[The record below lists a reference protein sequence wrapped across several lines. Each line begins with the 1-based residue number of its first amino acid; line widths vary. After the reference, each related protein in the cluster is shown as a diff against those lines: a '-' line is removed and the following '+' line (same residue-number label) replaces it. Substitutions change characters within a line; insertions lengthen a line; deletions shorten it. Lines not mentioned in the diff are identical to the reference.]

1 MDKARSLTLSSV
13 SKSYMA
19 GQMAVNAIDLHV
31 EPGEFV
37 SFLGPSGSGKTST
50 LMMIAGFERPTS
62 GEIRIAGRRIDD
74 VEPYSRNIG
83 MVFQNYALFPHLTAS
98 ENVHFPLRMRKV
110 PREEARQ
117 RVARVLEMVGLA
129 PYANRRPSELSGG
142 QQQRVALARAL
153 VFEPDLVL
161 LDEPLGALDKALR
174 EQMQMELTRI
184 HRDLGVTMIYVTH
197 DQSEAMAMSDRIA
210 VFHQGRL
217 EQIGTPSD
225 VYFRPQTRFVASF
238 VGDSNLFEGKALDGG
253 VVEVAEFGCIATG
266 RQGIKPGAVVNVL
279 IRPETIQ
286 LLGTRPPLQPAERTI
301 VIEEIINYGDS
312 VLVLG
317 ASGGRQIR
325 IRVPGI
331 QMPDLRRGDA
341 CGVDWQPER
350 VHVVPI

>member
-1 MDKARSLTLSSV
+1 MDKARSLTLSKV

-19 GQMAVNAIDLHV
+19 GQWAVNAVDLHV

-74 VEPYSRNIG
+74 VEPYARNIG
-83 MVFQNYALFPHLTAS
+83 MVFQNYALFPHLTAA
-98 ENVHFPLRMRKV
+98 ENVQFPLRMRKV
-110 PREEARQ
+110 PREDARR
-117 RVARVLEMVGLA
+117 RVDRALAMVGLSA
-129 PYANRRPSELSGG
+129 YATRKPSELSGG

-174 EQMQMELTRI
+174 EQMQVELTRI

-210 VFHQGRL
+210 VFHQGRI
-217 EQIGTPSD
+217 EQIGTPSE
-225 VYFRPQTRFVASF
+225 VYFKPQTRFVASF
-238 VGDSNLFEGKALDGG
+238 VGDSNLFEGRALESGLVHVPG
-253 VVEVAEFGCIATG
+253 FGPIAT
-266 RQGIKPGAVVNVL
+266 REQGIVAGAAVNVL
-279 IRPETIQ
+279 IRPETIS
-286 LLGTRPPLQPAERTI
+286 LLGRAHEGSDTGRTI
-301 VIEEIINYGDS
+301 TIDEIVNYGDS

-317 ASGGRQIR
+317 AAAGRQIR

-331 QMPDLRRGDA
+331 LMPDVRRGDS
-341 CGVDWQPER
+341 CGIEWRPER